1 MGRSEAG
8 IKAKREYDK
17 NYLKENVK
25 KISVSFNK
33 NLTEDMELFEHL
45 HAQSN
50 IQKYVKDLIAK
61 DLKKHK

>member
-8 IKAKREYDK
+8 IKAKKEYDK
-17 NYLKENVK
+17 KYIKENLKRVGLT
-25 KISVSFNK
+25 FNK